1 MNMKDLD
8 PLGNM
13 VAQKAEIEDIS
24 DRASKEYG
32 FTNTMAKMKN
42 EWGELRFETLPV
54 DGKNAPILAGEA
66 IELIQTTLDDHIIKA

>member
-1 MNMKDLD
+1 M
-8 PLGNM
+8 G
-13 VAQKAEIEDIS
+13 
-24 DRASKEYG
+24 
-32 FTNTMAKMKN
+32 KMKN